1 MIFHKLFVQSRLW
14 FYEQSLY
21 MKLEKGSNDLNSG
34 KFDYLIQLKVVLIL
48 ENAIKMQFSFMKFI
62 NMFITWKNDS
72 TYILPAICDIN
83 SY

>member
-1 MIFHKLFVQSRLW
+1 
-14 FYEQSLY
+14 

-62 NMFITWKNDS
+62 NMFIT
-72 TYILPAICDIN
+72 
-83 SY
+83 